1 MVAVFADV
9 FEPCQLEFLSPV
21 RSGLISAEQESGPP
35 VHYTQANAI
44 DWPTGHIIQHQKLP
58 EQSIESSVEATSDT
72 KPSTNGSSE
81 GTSYAFAAK
90 PRRGKLGFSTSENIK
105 PVEVQSTQKEDVKIS
120 KPNFCRGPA
129 NTTLY
134 ESTSV
139 KQEVKPSVVRT
150 LPLTA
155 LQNTPFQETVTSVKA
170 QQEAT
175 EGRVVQPPERLSNL
189 NTSWEREKTGPK
201 IIFTREEAGHTDI
214 AKSEASHHPK
224 TISDVVSIGNN
235 ISHQLVVAV
244 EDTAFTSQERSLSPQ
259 TDCSLNLSKE
269 DGTYRA
275 NPVILYDETDDSLT
289 GSVTESQISEPL
301 DSVNTPVPSSVAIN
315 TQKQKGDIP
324 VSFPWNSISSPQEHK
339 PAKIIELK
347 HLWEKENRGIYRTQ
361 DNSNKHKAP
370 ISSIFSNKVVS
381 PKFDLRTS
389 SDGRDK
395 FEGEAQTSLYKTKSN
410 VLKYFK
416 VTDKGFVC
424 QSSDRS
430 QLRSSGSTVD
440 MQSTYYQYQVK
451 ADTEAQERPLIPSKS
466 QTSRSNDQDDEVRR
480 SPSKTCH
487 PRVLPRESSSP
498 KKSRL
503 ECSPLKTFPIN
514 IDPQT
519 KDAEAHPWKPTAA
532 PRQRKSPTREA
543 MQTVMTDSKP
553 SKDIISCPLPLH
565 QEDKATY
572 SGYDKSS
579 SPSTST
585 PSKQP
590 PDKNLGSFKHLVRS
604 FVPHD
609 YQHYLGPQETCYVPT
624 FDQGK
629 AAAAAAADNNA
640 LHRPQNALEDFVQNQ
655 NDSPTE
661 GNAPRGSSWVVQN
674 KDGNFSHKT
683 TTTAWSLTRAS
694 SSSEL
699 LNYISLSIFSI

>member
-9 FEPCQLEFLSPV
+9 FEPCQLEFLSSV

-35 VHYTQANAI
+35 VHYTQANTI
-44 DWPTGHIIQHQKLP
+44 DWPTEHIIHHQKLP
-58 EQSIESSVEATSDT
+58 KQSTESSVEATSDT

-81 GTSYAFAAK
+81 GSSYAFAAK
-90 PRRGKLGFSTSENIK
+90 PRQGKLGFSRSENVN
-105 PVEVQSTQKEDVKIS
+105 PFEVQSTQKEDVKIS
-120 KPNFCRGPA
+120 NPNFCQGPA
-129 NTTLY
+129 NTTVY

-139 KQEVKPSVVRT
+139 KKEVKPSEVRT

-155 LQNTPFQETVTSVKA
+155 LQNTPFKETMTSVVA

-175 EGRVVQPPERLSNL
+175 EGRNVQPPERLSNL

-214 AKSEASHHPK
+214 TKSEASHRPQ
-224 TISDVVSIGNN
+224 TISDVVSISNN
-235 ISHQLVVAV
+235 ISHQMEVAV

-275 NPVILYDETDDSLT
+275 NPVILYDEMDDSLI
-289 GSVTESQISEPL
+289 GSLTESQISEPL
-301 DSVNTPVPSSVAIN
+301 DSVITPVPSSVAIN

-324 VSFPWNSISSPQEHK
+324 ASFPWNSISSPQEHK

-347 HLWEKENRGIYRTQ
+347 HLWERENTGIYRTQ
-361 DNSNKHKAP
+361 DNCNKYKAP
-370 ISSIFSNKVVS
+370 ISSKFSNKVVS

-389 SDGRDK
+389 DSGDK

-410 VLKYFK
+410 VLKSFK
-416 VTDKGFVC
+416 VTDKGFVG

-451 ADTEAQERPLIPSKS
+451 ADTEAQERPFSPRKS
-466 QTSRSNDQDDEVRR
+466 QTSRSKDQDDEVRR

-503 ECSPLKTFPIN
+503 DCSPLKTFPIN

-532 PRQRKSPTREA
+532 PRQRRSPTREA
-543 MQTVMTDSKP
+543 MQTMMTDSKP
-553 SKDIISCPLPLH
+553 SKDIISYPLPFH
-565 QEDKATY
+565 EEDKATY

-590 PDKNLGSFKHLVRS
+590 SDKNLGSFKHLVRS

-609 YQHYLGPQETCYVPT
+609 FQHYLGPQETCYVPT
-624 FDQGK
+624 FDKGK
-629 AAAAAAADNNA
+629 AAAVVDNNA
-640 LHRPQNALEDFVQNQ
+640 LHRPQNALEDFVRNQ

-661 GNAPRGSSWVVQN
+661 GNAPQGSSWIVQN

-699 LNYISLSIFSI
+699 LNSISLSIFSV